1 MDIKLTKYD
10 IFCGILFFF
19 VNIIFLITNIGI
31 FNKMNKYL
39 AFVII
44 LVISILYTLV
54 NRILYQL
61 FN

>member
-1 MDIKLTKYD
+1 MEIKLTNYD
-10 IFCGILFFF
+10 IIYGVIFF
-19 VNIIFLITNIGI
+19 VINIIFLITDIGI

-39 AFVII
+39 AFLII
-44 LVISILYTLV
+44 LVISILYTII